1 MLEHGYTLKEHFGAI
16 VGMLREKT
24 VESYDIVMR
33 SETAHFEDY
42 LKKERIKYSKT
53 VSYGK
58 GIGEPPINTFRL
70 EE

>member
-24 VESYDIVMR
+24 VESYDMTMR
-33 SETAHFEDY
+33 TESANFEDY
-42 LKKERIKYSKT
+42 LKKERIRYSKT
-53 VSYGK
+53 VSYGT
-58 GIGEPPINTFRL
+58 GIGSLPINTFRL